1 MEKMK
6 SNPLNALDIK
16 NILHETKQIH
26 KPTLVFYV
34 EKLLTMLLEIFSKV
48 QTVQSSNDIFEAI
61 LYVINLFKS
70 KKEGKD
76 KEGAKYAYIINEY
89 IKKTF
94 KNNQANHVY
103 VKILFQMMQFAD
115 KLEESI
121 DTGQMCPPLKEHF
134 TIFKHMPTVM
144 AILFRSYE

>member
-103 VKILFQMMQFAD
+103 VKILFQMMQFTD